1 MVKVQQTTAP
11 SFITS
16 FMRIICNDLIHTIKL
31 ITVSMCFM
39 VSQTAHEPEMAN
51 KVISLLKKTKVDL
64 NVKQPNCESQMSLFL
79 VSAQSHSS
87 CMTPCS
93 TIVIYLKR
101 NAATF
106 ILDYIMK
113 KIVLTKLSAF
123 GKRGHY
129 CISLQSMDRIYKKRL
144 KTRRRKHLARS
155 KKLLSFSRPLFF
167 LSLSFLIPPLP
178 CIIRKVGLPG

>member
-1 MVKVQQTTAP
+1 MVKVQQTTTP

-16 FMRIICNDLIHTIKL
+16 FIRIICNDLIHTIKL

-106 ILDYIMK
+106 ILYYIMK

-129 CISLQSMDRIYKKRL
+129 MPAVYGQDLQEEVKDEEEEAFGQEQKAPIL
-144 KTRRRKHLARS
+144 
-155 KKLLSFSRPLFF
+155 FPPLFF

>member
-1 MVKVQQTTAP
+1 MVKVQQTTTP

-16 FMRIICNDLIHTIKL
+16 FIRIICNDLIHTIKL

-93 TIVIYLKR
+93 TIVIYLKI
-101 NAATF
+101 NAHHEENSVDKAQC
-106 ILDYIMK
+106 IWEKRALLYKPAVYGQDLQEEVK
-113 KIVLTKLSAF
+113 DEEEEAF
-123 GKRGHY
+123 GQEQKAP
-129 CISLQSMDRIYKKRL
+129 IL
-144 KTRRRKHLARS
+144 
-155 KKLLSFSRPLFF
+155 FPPLFF